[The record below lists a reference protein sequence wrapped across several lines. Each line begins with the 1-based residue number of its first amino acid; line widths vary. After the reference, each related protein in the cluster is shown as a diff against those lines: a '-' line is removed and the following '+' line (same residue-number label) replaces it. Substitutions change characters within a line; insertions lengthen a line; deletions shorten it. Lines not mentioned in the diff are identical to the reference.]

1 MPVNTLR
8 RFKRHYKLQ
17 AKPGLTK
24 AQLADVGLVAFTN
37 IEFHLT
43 KPIRTKIEY

>member
-17 AKPGLTK
+17 ARPGLTK
-24 AQLADVGLVAFTN
+24 AQLADVSFDAMINDKTSGYWLK
-37 IEFHLT
+37 LT
-43 KPIRTKIEY
+43 